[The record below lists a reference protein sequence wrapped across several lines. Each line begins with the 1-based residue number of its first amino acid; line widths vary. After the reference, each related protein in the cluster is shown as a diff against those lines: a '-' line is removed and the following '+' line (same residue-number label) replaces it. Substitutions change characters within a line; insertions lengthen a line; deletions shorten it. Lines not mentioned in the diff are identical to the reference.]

1 MGVQGVTNNIIV
13 IDLETTGLDGYKK
26 GDRIVEIGAAN
37 VDFQRKTVTPIFGHP
52 IYHDKLTPEQE
63 DSFIFHEGHMIP
75 EECYHSPIDE
85 EKAAM
90 ILATILDGEYVTSY
104 NTEFDLDKFIYP
116 WFDEIIPDV
125 LDFGFFRAP
134 CIMKA
139 AGQVMPEGLWPSLK
153 VAYSTLIGTNRKYHE
168 HRALDDA
175 VMAGTVLL
183 ALYQRGLYDPDR
195 EDEY

>member
-1 MGVQGVTNNIIV
+1 MIDNILV
-13 IDLETTGLDGYKK
+13 IDLETTGLDGYEA

-37 VDFQRKTVTPIFGHP
+37 VDFQRKTVAPIFGHP

-63 DSFIFHEGHMIP
+63 RSFIFSEGHMSP
-75 EECYHSPIDE
+75 PECYRSPIDE

-104 NTEFDLDKFIYP
+104 NTEFDLDRFVYP
-116 WFDEIIPDV
+116 WFDAIIPDV

-139 AGQVMPEGLWPSLK
+139 SGQVMAEGLWPNLK
-153 VAYSTLIGTNRKYHE
+153 TAYGTLCGGVGKLRA

-175 VMAGTVLL
+175 ITAGKVVLE
-183 ALYQRGLYDPDR
+183 LYNRGLYDPDR
-195 EDEY
+195 EEEY

>member
-1 MGVQGVTNNIIV
+1 MIDNIIV
-13 IDLETTGLDGYKK
+13 IDLETTGLEGYKA

-37 VDFQRKTVTPIFGHP
+37 VDFQRKTVTPMFGHP
-52 IYHDKLTPEQE
+52 VSYDSPFTPLGRDSWIFKEGYLTPE
-63 DSFIFHEGHMIP
+63 
-75 EECYHSPIDE
+75 ECERSPIDE

-90 ILATILDGEYVTSY
+90 ILATIMDGEYVTSY

-125 LDFGFFRAP
+125 LDFGFLRAP

-139 AGQVMPEGLWPSLK
+139 SGQVMAEGLWPSLK
-153 VAYSTLIGTNRKYHE
+153 VAYSTLIGTNRRYHE

-175 VMAGTVLL
+175 MMAGIVVLE
-183 ALYQRGLYDPDR
+183 LYNRGLYDPDKR
-195 EDEY
+195 GEY